1 VPVDYRRFKRGER
14 WMIYDI
20 SIEGIS
26 LVSNYRTQFNRIIQT
41 GGYNR
46 RIEETRNFP
55 ITKWVGSS
63 PGRANHCKIASLACG
78 G

>member
-1 VPVDYRRFKRGER
+1 
-14 WMIYDI
+14 MIYDI

-26 LVSNYRTQFNRIIQT
+26 LLSNYRTQFNRLIQT

-55 ITKWVGSS
+55 ITKWAGSS

>member
-1 VPVDYRRFKRGER
+1 
-14 WMIYDI
+14 MIYDI

-63 PGRANHCKIASLACG
+63 PAVEQITVTLACG